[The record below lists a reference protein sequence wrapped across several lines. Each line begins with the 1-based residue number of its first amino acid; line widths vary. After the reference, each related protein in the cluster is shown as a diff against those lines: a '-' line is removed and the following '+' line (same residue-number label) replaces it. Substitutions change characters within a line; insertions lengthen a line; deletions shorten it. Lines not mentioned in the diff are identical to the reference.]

1 MYALPHHLRI
11 NAANLVL
18 EQGIGQLFPWNVFI
32 NAQSYY
38 SRRFCGSM
46 FQKSFEDFFA
56 FAYNLAAIIGLL
68 ITLRLVPAQ
77 YGALPFQVIVSEMG
91 HHVKVLFVYIAS
103 DGSISFMFRYVRV
116 LNNYTS

>member
-1 MYALPHHLRI
+1 MYALPHHFRT
-11 NAANLVL
+11 NAANLVM

-46 FQKSFEDFFA
+46 FEASFEDFFA
-56 FAYNLAAIIGLL
+56 FAYNLAAIMGLL

-77 YGALPFQVIVSEMG
+77 YEALPFLVPVSGVG
-91 HHVKVLFVYIAS
+91 HQDKVLFVCIAS
-103 DGSISFMFRYVRV
+103 NGSNSYMFRYV
-116 LNNYTS
+116 